1 MKRLLRV
8 ALVAWLVLGAGRLA
22 FGQAVTVN
30 YLDRGTNKRAS
41 VRGTIKG
48 EGPAGLKVESRG
60 GVKVIPA
67 LDVLRVTYD
76 LKGTD
81 VPELDYRRPFGK
93 EDAALEPTT
102 SAKARKK
109 DLEDALQA
117 YQELDARLRT
127 PLPSAHRYLR
137 YKAAHVKALLA
148 QDDPARLDDA
158 VAALA
163 AYRTDNPGTWEV
175 VPCLKELAQL
185 QEQKGDAE
193 AAGKTYAELA
203 ALPGLPKE
211 LKEQSDIWLA
221 RLLVR
226 SGKYDRAEKKLQDLR
241 TAVAKDDPQRGYI
254 DVYLAQC
261 RLGQG
266 HLAQVEAPLRETI
279 RTSPDAN
286 VKGLAHN
293 LLGDYYRHKNQAG
306 EAFWEYLKVDMLYNQ
321 DREEH
326 AKALY
331 HLWKLFDKEK
341 NDPMRAAEF
350 LERLRG
356 KPFAGTF
363 YQAQAL
369 KEQK

>member
-1 MKRLLRV
+1 MKRLLRM
-8 ALVAWLVLGAGRLA
+8 ALVAWLVLAAGRLA

-30 YLDRGTNKRAS
+30 YLDRGTNKKAS

-48 EGPAGLKVESRG
+48 DSPAGLKVESRG
-60 GVKVIPA
+60 AVKLIPP
-67 LDVLRVTYD
+67 LDVVRVAFD
-76 LKGTD
+76 LKGTE
-81 VPELDYRRPFGK
+81 VAELDYRRPFSK

-102 SAKARKK
+102 SDRARKK
-109 DLEDALQA
+109 DLEEALEA
-117 YQELDARLRT
+117 YQALDAKLRNS
-127 PLPSAHRYLR
+127 LPSAHRYLR
-137 YKAAHVKALLA
+137 FKAAHVKALLA
-148 QDDPARLDDA
+148 QGDANRLDDA

-185 QEQKGDAE
+185 QEQKGDTE
-193 AAGKTYAELA
+193 AAARTYAELA
-203 ALPGLPKE
+203 ALPGLARE
-211 LKEQSDIWLA
+211 VKEQSEIWLA

-226 SGKYDRAEKKLQDLR
+226 GHKYDQAEKKLQGLR
-241 TAVAKDDPQRGYI
+241 SAMAKEDPQRGYI

-266 HLAQVEAPLRETI
+266 NLTQVEAPLKETI

-293 LLGDYYRHKNQAG
+293 LLGDYFRHRNQG
-306 EAFWEYLKVDMLYNQ
+306 KEAFWEYLKVDMLYSQ

-326 AKALY
+326 AKALFY
-331 HLWKLFDKEK
+331 LWKLFDKEK

-350 LERLRG
+350 LEKLKG
-356 KPFAGTF
+356 KQFAGTF